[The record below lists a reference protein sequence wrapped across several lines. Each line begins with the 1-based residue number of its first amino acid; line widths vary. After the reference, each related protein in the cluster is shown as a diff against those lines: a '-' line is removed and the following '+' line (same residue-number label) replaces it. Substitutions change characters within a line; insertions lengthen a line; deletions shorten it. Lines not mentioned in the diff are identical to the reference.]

1 MTGPSRLQQPG
12 ENPGIDT
19 AVSDAASERT
29 IPLADGKVQES
40 VLVLIFGPDLLD
52 ELEGVAHSKKSFET
66 IVVDCR
72 KSGFVFP
79 AETLLEAASAAMRV
93 LEVHGVITFVKSDK
107 VVVVVKS
114 SLLGDMMLHSFD
126 AMADV
131 YGFSPSVA
139 FHILKATGSV
149 GSESETTS
157 DLTEQIW
164 MSTVPVLTPFGI
176 KLKVGM
182 EAGKRRN
189 ILLAAIDNYTP
200 LSLILKRLEGQLN
213 REELTED
220 LRDLE
225 VSGAIFPINAKI
237 PFLVHCFRNKI
248 PFKLL
253 TYLVEAR
260 LISQSQ
266 LDEILF
272 LAQNTKGGERL
283 SVGAQCVAK
292 GFISARQLEIALQD
306 QAFYGQRSESE
317 KTKSMEPEQ
326 QDVVQ
331 SLVGHL
337 GTTDPSGILQSLS
350 NNRETG
356 VLSVEHKDMQ
366 FRALLEGG
374 KVSNAKLGKLRGN
387 DAILEFASTWKDGVF
402 VFIDRQ
408 PPPDL
413 VEDACRTT
421 KLLDKL
427 LLDSALARDN
437 MAVVVKKL
445 PRGLDT
451 ALEKLDDTL
460 KLLDGA
466 TPLTDPQDKMA
477 LTAGDIELMQRVW
490 KELDGLASVSAVIKR
505 LANITTLSA
514 ATAINRLLHF
524 GLCQIPSSD
533 LHAPMRK
540 FQDIAAAVAEQ
551 LGKERVEVL
560 LRLSL
565 QSSAGYSVR
574 ARMFNIGTAGEI
586 GVDLSAAKQA
596 GTSLSAVT
604 RELEDWQVRFIEY
617 VSQELD
623 KDVLRNIVYRVHQRQ

>member
-1 MTGPSRLQQPG
+1 MPDS
-12 ENPGIDT
+12 
-19 AVSDAASERT
+19 ASQRT
-29 IPLADGKVQES
+29 IPLADGKVQEN
-40 VLVLIFGPDLLD
+40 VLALLFGPDLLD
-52 ELEGVAHSKKSFET
+52 ELDGLSQSKKSFET

-79 AETLLEAASAAMRV
+79 AETLLEAAGAAMKV
-93 LEVHGVITFVKSDK
+93 LEVHGVIAFAKTDK
-107 VVVVVKS
+107 VVVIVKS

-126 AMADV
+126 AIADV
-131 YGFSPSVA
+131 YGFSPTVGSHV
-139 FHILKATGSV
+139 LKAIGSV
-149 GSESETTS
+149 GAEGETTC
-157 DLTEQIW
+157 DLAELIL

-200 LSLILKRLEGQLN
+200 LTLILKRLEGRLT
-213 REELTED
+213 REEVIED

-225 VSGAIFPINAKI
+225 VSGAIFPITAKI
-237 PFLVHCFRNKI
+237 PFLVHCVRNKI

-253 TYLVEAR
+253 TFLVEAR
-260 LISQSQ
+260 LISQAQ

-292 GFISARQLEIALQD
+292 GFISARQLEIALQE
-306 QAFYGQRSESE
+306 QAFYGQRSESH
-317 KTKSMEPEQ
+317 KASSAPDNQ
-326 QDVVQ
+326 QEDVVQ

-337 GTTDPSGILQSLS
+337 GTTDPSGILQSLA

-374 KVSNAKLGKLRGN
+374 KVSHAKLGKLRGN
-387 DAILEFASTWKDGVF
+387 DAILEFASTWKEGVF

-413 VEDACRTT
+413 TDDACRTT
-421 KLLDKL
+421 RLLDKL

-437 MAVVVKKL
+437 MAVVIKKL

-451 ALEKLDDTL
+451 ALEKLDDSQ
-460 KLLDGA
+460 KLLEGA
-466 TPLTDPQDKMA
+466 SPLIDPQDKIA
-477 LTAGDIELMQRVW
+477 IAAPDIELMQRLW
-490 KELDGLASVSAVIKR
+490 KELDGLVSVTAAIKR
-505 LANITTLSA
+505 LGTITTLSA
-514 ATAINRLLHF
+514 ITAINRLLHF

-540 FQDIAAAVAEQ
+540 FQDIAAAVAEKI
-551 LGKERVEVL
+551 GKDRVEAL

-586 GVDLSAAKQA
+586 GVDLAAAKQA

>member
-1 MTGPSRLQQPG
+1 M
-12 ENPGIDT
+12 ET
-19 AVSDAASERT
+19 AVSDGLGERT
-29 IPLADGKVQES
+29 IPLADGTVQEN
-40 VLVLIFGPDLLD
+40 VLPLLFGPDLLD
-52 ELEGVAHSKKSFET
+52 ELEGVAQTKRAFEAV
-66 IVVDCR
+66 IVDCR

-79 AETLLEAASAAMRV
+79 AETMLEASTAAMK
-93 LEVHGVITFVKSDK
+93 LLSAHGNLAFVKTDK

-131 YGFSPSVA
+131 FGFSPTLA
-139 FHILKATGSV
+139 YHILKAIGSV
-149 GSESETTS
+149 GSDGESTS
-157 DLTEQIW
+157 DLAQQIL

-182 EAGKRRN
+182 ESGKRRN
-189 ILLAAIDNYTP
+189 LLLAAIDNYTP
-200 LSLILKRLEGQLN
+200 LNLLLKRLEDRLTN
-213 REELTED
+213 EEIIEELK
-220 LRDLE
+220 DLE
-225 VSGAIFPINAKI
+225 STGAISPIFAKI

-260 LISQSQ
+260 LISREQ

-272 LAQNTKGGERL
+272 LAQNTRGQGREKL

-306 QAFYGQRSESE
+306 QAFYGQRSEIEQE
-317 KTKSMEPEQ
+317 KLVDAVGERDNT
-326 QDVVQ
+326 VQ

-337 GTTDPSGILQSLS
+337 GSTDAMGILQSLS
-350 NNRETG
+350 SNRESG
-356 VLSVEHKDMQ
+356 VLSVEYKDMQ

-374 KVSNAKLGKLRGN
+374 KVSNAKCGKLKGN
-387 DAILEFASTWKDGVF
+387 DAIVEFASTWKEGVF

-413 VEDACRTT
+413 VDAECKTT
-421 KLLDKL
+421 KPLDKL
-427 LLDSALARDN
+427 LLDSALANDN
-437 MAVVVKKL
+437 IAVIWKKL
-445 PRGLDT
+445 PRGGDT
-451 ALEKLDDTL
+451 ALEKLDDTQG
-460 KLLDGA
+460 LLESGN
-466 TPLTDPQDKMA
+466 LVDPQDNYA
-477 LTAGDIELMQRVW
+477 LTQQDIEIMQRLW
-490 KELDGLASVSAVIKR
+490 KEFDGLVSVNTVIKR
-505 LANITTLSA
+505 LGNVTTVAVS
-514 ATAINRLLHF
+514 TAINRLMHYR
-524 GLCQIPSSD
+524 LCKIPASD
-533 LHAPMRK
+533 LHAPLAK
-540 FQDIAAAVAEQ
+540 FQDIAAEVAEK
-551 LGKERVEVL
+551 LGKERTEAL

-586 GVDLSAAKQA
+586 GVDLATARSA
-596 GTSLSAVT
+596 GTSLTAVT
-604 RELEDWQVRFIEY
+604 KELEDWQVRFIEY

>member
-1 MTGPSRLQQPG
+1 MLQQPG

-19 AVSDAASERT
+19 TVSDTACERT
-29 IPLADGKVQES
+29 IPLAEGKVQEN
-40 VLVLIFGPDLLD
+40 VLVLVFGPDLLD
-52 ELEGVAHSKKSFET
+52 ELGGVAQSKNKSFET

-79 AETLLEAASAAMRV
+79 AETLLEAAGTAMRV
-93 LEVHGVITFVKSDK
+93 LEVHGVIAFVKSDK
-107 VVVVVKS
+107 VVAAVKS
-114 SLLGDMMLHSFD
+114 SLLGDTMLHSFD

-131 YGFSPSVA
+131 YGFSPALAS
-139 FHILKATGSV
+139 HILRATGSV
-149 GSESETTS
+149 NTESAKTS
-157 DLTEQIW
+157 DLAEQIW

-189 ILLAAIDNYTP
+189 VLLAAIDNYTP
-200 LSLILKRLEGQLN
+200 LSLILKRLDGQLT
-213 REELTED
+213 REEMTED

-225 VSGAIFPINAKI
+225 ISGAIFPINAKI

-292 GFISARQLEIALQD
+292 GFITARQLEIALQD

-317 KTKSMEPEQ
+317 KAAALDAEQ

-331 SLVGHL
+331 SMVGHL
-337 GTTDPSGILQSLS
+337 GTTDPSGILQSLA

-356 VLSVEHKDMQ
+356 VLSVEYKDMQ

-387 DAILEFASTWKDGVF
+387 DAVLEFASTWKDGVF

-421 KLLDKL
+421 RLLDKL

-437 MAVVVKKL
+437 IAVVVKRL

-451 ALEKLDDTL
+451 ALEKLDDSQS
-460 KLLDGA
+460 LLEGA
-466 TPLTDPQDKMA
+466 VQLVDPQDKIA
-477 LTAGDIELMQRVW
+477 LNAQDIEVMQRMW
-490 KELDGLASVSAVIKR
+490 RELDGLVSVSTVIKR
-505 LANITTLSA
+505 LANITTISA
-514 ATAINRLLHF
+514 ANAVNRLLHY
-524 GLCQIPSSD
+524 GLLQIPASD

-540 FQDIAAAVAEQ
+540 FQDIAAEVAEKI
-551 LGKERVEVL
+551 GNERVEAL

-586 GVDLSAAKQA
+586 GVDLAAAKQA

-623 KDVLRNIVYRVHQRQ
+623 KDVLRNIVYRVHQRK